1 MWSREILKSNAKIAL
16 TGRYWR
22 AFVVALLVSLLSGL
36 ANLGNTLSRLA
47 DTYESFWGIWGAH
60 DLENFSTHVHFM
72 NWLDAWTVALAL
84 FGFLLAVFVY
94 NVFQVGQA
102 RYFVQNHF
110 GGTSI
115 ETLFSGFRS
124 GDGNTVAACM
134 CFFGRCCCSSPGF
147 INPISILWCHTS
159 SPTTRIFPDTV
170 RAPSAG

>member
-84 FGFLLAVFVY
+84 FGFLLAIY
-94 NVFQVGQA
+94 
-102 RYFVQNHF
+102 
-110 GGTSI
+110 
-115 ETLFSGFRS
+115 LFS
-124 GDGNTVAACM
+124 
-134 CFFGRCCCSSPGF
+134 
-147 INPISILWCHTS
+147 
-159 SPTTRIFPDTV
+159 TV
-170 RAPSAG
+170 RERLEFADYPKAFEGFPIALITAGLIALAFMGFSGLQVWPM

>member
-1 MWSREILKSNAKIAL
+1 
-16 TGRYWR
+16 
-22 AFVVALLVSLLSGL
+22 
-36 ANLGNTLSRLA
+36 
-47 DTYESFWGIWGAH
+47 
-60 DLENFSTHVHFM
+60 M

-84 FGFLLAVFVY
+84 FGFLLAIFVY

-110 GGTSI
+110 GGTSDRDAVQR
-115 ETLFSGFRS
+115 LPQRY
-124 GDGNTVAACM
+124 GNTVAAM
-134 CFFGRCCCSSPGF
+134 VVTGLYVFFWSLLLLVPGF

>member
-84 FGFLLAVFVY
+84 FGFLLAIFVY

-124 GDGNTVAACM
+124 GYGNTVAAM
-134 CFFGRCCCSSPGF
+134 VVT
-147 INPISILWCHTS
+147 NPISILWCHTS

>member
-72 NWLDAWTVALAL
+72 NWLDAWAVALAL

-124 GDGNTVAACM
+124 GYGNTVAAM
-134 CFFGRCCCSSPGF
+134 VVTSLYVFFWSLLLLIPGIYKSYQYF
-147 INPISILWCHTS
+147 MVPYILSDNPHI
-159 SPTTRIFPDTV
+159 P
-170 RAPSAG
+170 